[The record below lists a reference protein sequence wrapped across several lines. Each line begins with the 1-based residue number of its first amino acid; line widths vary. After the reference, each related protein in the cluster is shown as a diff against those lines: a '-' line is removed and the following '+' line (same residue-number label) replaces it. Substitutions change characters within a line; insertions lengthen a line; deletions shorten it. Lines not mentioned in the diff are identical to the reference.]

1 MQLVKI
7 PLLLLN
13 LVLLSLAIGLISPPA
28 LALTPDLMDQNGYS
42 RDFMLLDV
50 DSSGKLSSAEIKKD
64 NLFDGGGF
72 AKADKNHSGDLNKD
86 EYATYKSDVQQ
97 RKSKQV
103 ARDSAITSKIKS
115 KYLFEKNFK
124 SFDVS
129 VETKDGIVMLSGF
142 VHDAATKTRAEQ
154 IAHKVRGVK
163 SVKNAILVKP

>member
-1 MQLVKI
+1 MQLLKTT
-7 PLLLLN
+7 
-13 LVLLSLAIGLISPPA
+13 LVFFSLATGLISPPV
-28 LALTPDLMDQNGYS
+28 LALTPDMIDQNGYS

-50 DSSGKLSSAEIKKD
+50 EGDGKLSATEIKKD
-64 NLFDGGGF
+64 SLFDGGGF
-72 AKADKNHSGDLNKD
+72 SKADKNRSGDLNKE

-97 RKSKQV
+97 KKSKQV
-103 ARDSAITSKIKS
+103 AKDSAITSKVKS

-142 VHDAATKTRAEQ
+142 VDDASTKARAEQ

-163 SVKNAILVKP
+163 SVRNAILIKP